1 MSTLI
6 GIECLDCGHRA
17 AYDPRQVECPACGGT
32 WREARY
38 DLKAA
43 RQALL
48 SPADGLPG
56 GLWRYRTLLPVREIA
71 PGLPMGEGGSPL
83 LPAYN
88 LGLML
93 GLSRLFIK
101 DERRGPTGSFKDRQ
115 ASVTVAALREAGITE
130 AVVASTGNVAL
141 AYAAFCARVG
151 IQLWAFLTSLVPGA
165 KMQEVAVYGTQV
177 IKVTSTYDQAK
188 TLAST
193 FARERGYY
201 FDRGPMSVASL
212 ESMKTLSFEIAEQ
225 IAPALG
231 LEAPMAAPDWYVQA
245 VSGGVGPLGVLKGFR
260 ELYEMGLID
269 RVPSIA
275 VIQAEG
281 CSPMVRAW
289 RAGLRTAEPLV
300 SPTTGI
306 FTLST
311 GDPGRGYTMLRD
323 RIVDGAGGTFT
334 DVTDDEA
341 YRAVRMLAENE
352 GLSAEPAAGVAFA
365 GLVKLAH
372 EGVFQPDDVVV
383 VNCSGHAMPVEETVL
398 GPGWYRDLSIP
409 ARSDVEARMP
419 PEEGLLA
426 ALSSLDRR
434 LVRDVLIV
442 DDDEDARVLI
452 RRILRSHGDFH
463 LREAASGREA
473 LAAAAEQRPDLVV
486 LDLMMPEMDGFAVLD
501 ALKQRK
507 ETANVPV
514 VVVTA
519 KELTP
524 QEKRSLE
531 GRISRLMTKGEFMGE
546 DLLGEI
552 GRALD

>member
-1 MSTLI
+1 
-6 GIECLDCGHRA
+6 
-17 AYDPRQVECPACGGT
+17 
-32 WREARY
+32 
-38 DLKAA
+38 
-43 RQALL
+43 
-48 SPADGLPG
+48 
-56 GLWRYRTLLPVREIA
+56 
-71 PGLPMGEGGSPL
+71 
-83 LPAYN
+83 
-88 LGLML
+88 ML
-93 GLSRLFIK
+93 GLSKLFIK

-115 ASVTVAALREAGITE
+115 AAVTVAALREAGIAE

-141 AYAAFCARVG
+141 SYAAYCARVG

-177 IKVTSTYDQAK
+177 IKVTSTYDDAK
-188 TLAST
+188 QLAAA
-193 FARERGYY
+193 FAVDRDYY

-225 IAPALG
+225 LAPALG
-231 LEAPMAAPDWYVQA
+231 SAAPMVAPDWYLQA
-245 VSGGVGPLGVLKGFR
+245 VSGGVGPLGVEKGFR
-260 ELYEMGLID
+260 ELREMGLVD
-269 RVPSIA
+269 RLPSVG
-275 VIQAEG
+275 VIQSAG

-289 RAGLRTAEPLV
+289 RLGERTAEPV
-300 SPTTGI
+300 PSPTTHI

-311 GDPGRGYTMLRD
+311 GNPGRGYTVLRD
-323 RIVDGAGGTFT
+323 RLMEGGGGVFEAVS
-334 DVTDDEA
+334 DEEA
-341 YRAVRMLAENE
+341 YSAVRLLAEVE

-365 GLVKLAH
+365 GLIKLAQD
-372 EGVFQPDDVVV
+372 GIIRPDDVVV
-383 VNCSGHAMPVEETVL
+383 VNCSGHAMPVEESVL
-398 GPGWYRDLSIP
+398 GPDWYRDLAP
-409 ARSDVEARMP
+409 TAVEGRET

-434 LVRDVLIV
+434 LVRDLLIV
-442 DDDEDARVLI
+442 DDHEEARTLI

-463 LREAASGREA
+463 IREATSGSEA
-473 LAAAAEQRPDLVV
+473 LAMASAQRPDLVV

-501 ALKQRK
+501 ALRQQR

-524 QEKRSLE
+524 QERRSLE
-531 GRISRLMTKGEFMGE
+531 GRISRLMTKGEFLSE

>member
-6 GIECLDCGHRA
+6 GVECLDCGHRA
-17 AYDPRQVECPACGGT
+17 AYDPRQAACPACGGF

-38 DLKAA
+38 DLTAAKA
-43 RQALL
+43 ALL
-48 SPADGLPG
+48 SPPGPPG
-56 GLWRYRTLLPVREIA
+56 GLWRYRELLPVREI
-71 PGLPMGEGGSPL
+71 PPSLPMGEGGTPL

-93 GLSRLFIK
+93 GLPHLFIK

-115 ASVTVAALREAGITE
+115 AAVTVAALREAGITE

-188 TLAST
+188 QLAAT

-212 ESMKTLSFEIAEQ
+212 ESMKTMSFEIAEQ
-225 IAPALG
+225 LASALG
-231 LEAPMAAPDWYVQA
+231 DDGPMVAPDWYVQA
-245 VSGGVGPLGVLKGFR
+245 VSGGVGPLGVQKGFR
-260 ELYEMGLID
+260 ELHEMGLID
-269 RVPSIA
+269 RVPSVA
-275 VIQAEG
+275 VIQTEG

-289 RAGLRTAEPLV
+289 RSGQRTAEPV
-300 SPTTGI
+300 PSPTTSI

-311 GDPGRGYTMLRD
+311 GDPGRGYTVLRD
-323 RIVDGAGGTFT
+323 RILSGAGGTFT

-341 YRAVRMLAENE
+341 YSAVRLAAEVE

-372 EGVFQPDDVVV
+372 EGVFQPEDVVV
-383 VNCSGHAMPVEETVL
+383 VNCSGHSMPVEESVL
-398 GPGWYRDLSIP
+398 GSGWYRDLAVP
-409 ARSDVEARMP
+409 AEVEGREA

-426 ALSSLDRR
+426 ALSSLDQR
-434 LVRDVLIV
+434 LVHDVLIV
-442 DDDEDARVLI
+442 DDHEDARTLI

-463 LREAASGREA
+463 IREAASGREA

-486 LDLMMPEMDGFAVLD
+486 LDLMMPEMDGFAVLE
-501 ALKQRK
+501 ALRQRR
-507 ETANVPV
+507 ETAHVPV

-531 GRISRLMTKGEFMGE
+531 GRISRLMTKGEFLSE